1 MLQFQFTKTHVI
13 SDHFVIIKSPVAW
26 ASVAAPHPMLPPSV
40 DTWDWGQCLNS
51 LASSLQWHWPC
62 SYSVYWFCKRSCC
75 CICVKSGISKFDMK
89 FCLCSNSLLMTQ
101 SFTQDPFSPAKQD
114 LFSPPPLEQVFEQPQ
129 PEPQLPM
136 SNGASHAEPLA
147 MAPPS
152 RNGLQNGFNEFVSTK
167 VRHLC
172 EFFHKLH
179 TNIFIDEIT
188 FLNDRIVSSDCS
200 KWTIISRTI
209 KAVYTICAD
218 LDNSKVGLRVVPGRC
233 PCLLTSQQWRHSTSL
248 TLVTCPDKRKQ
259 YRRA

>member
-1 MLQFQFTKTHVI
+1 MLQFQFSKTHVV

-89 FCLCSNSLLMTQ
+89 FCLCSDSPLMTQ

-129 PEPQLPM
+129 PQPQPQLPM

-147 MAPPS
+147 MAPPA

-167 VRHLC
+167 VRQFC
-172 EFFHKLH
+172 ELFHKLH
-179 TNIFIDEIT
+179 TNIFYWQNYFSEWQNR
-188 FLNDRIVSSDCS
+188 FFWLFKMN
-200 KWTIISRTI
+200 
-209 KAVYTICAD
+209 Y
-218 LDNSKVGLRVVPGRC
+218 NF
-233 PCLLTSQQWRHSTSL
+233 
-248 TLVTCPDKRKQ
+248 
-259 YRRA
+259 